1 MARPTNDELKAKIMA
16 EAWRQFRDRGYSA
29 TSYTSIAKACGI
41 SRNLAQYHFP
51 KKERLAIA
59 FMEDL
64 LTRCQQA
71 LGYHDGQVSGDY
83 QRIYELGCCFFAH
96 LLERGY
102 DRFLLDIIESREMTE
117 SVIAFNGAWALQRTG
132 ETPVSDEAQQRIMR
146 VVVIHM
152 GGFYEWL
159 YHCLRS
165 GLPFDVPQE
174 LAPVMRAYVQALG
187 VPPQQA
193 EGMFQD
199 MGRAK
204 DALLIL

>member
-16 EAWRQFRDRGYSA
+16 EAWRQFRDQGYTA
-29 TSYTSIAKACGI
+29 TSYATVAEACGI

-51 KKERLAIA
+51 KKDRLAIA

-64 LTRCQQA
+64 LVRCQQA
-71 LGYHDGQVSGDY
+71 LGYSDDQVSGDY

-96 LLERGY
+96 LLEQGY
-102 DRFLLDIIESREMTE
+102 DRFLLDVIESREMTE

-132 ETPVSDEAQQRIMR
+132 ETSVSDEVQQRAMR

-159 YHCLRS
+159 YHCLRN

-174 LAPVMRAYVQALG
+174 LALVMRAYVQALG
-187 VPPQQA
+187 VPAQQA
-193 EGMFQD
+193 DAMFQD
-199 MGRAK
+199 AGRAK
-204 DALLIL
+204 GARVAL